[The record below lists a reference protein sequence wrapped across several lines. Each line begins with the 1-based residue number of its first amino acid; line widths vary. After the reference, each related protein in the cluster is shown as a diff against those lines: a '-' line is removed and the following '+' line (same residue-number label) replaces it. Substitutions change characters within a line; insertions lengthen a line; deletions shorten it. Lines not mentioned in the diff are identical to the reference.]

1 MANASTTGFGL
12 RAVMNVGNTPATSG
26 QSEYLIQTA
35 PGVAS
40 NKGDPMSF
48 NDGGATAGDAGM
60 VQDASFTLTDD
71 GGVGGTAFDNTSGT
85 SAKLLGVF
93 NGAFFINS
101 NGKPT
106 FSNNVVAAQTTSTDY
121 NTGSNDITAFINDNP
136 FQEQVVKADAALAQ
150 TLLGVNP
157 LQGFNTNNYTA
168 TDNKDGQS
176 ITTLDVG
183 SAAVTS
189 MFTAVRL
196 ANDPENKDLTVAGSN
211 WVVVTSP
218 ASSLWNSTN

>member
-12 RAVMNVGNTPATSG
+12 RMVMNVGNTPATSG

-35 PGVAS
+35 PGVAT

-48 NDGGATAGDAGM
+48 NDGGGAAGEAGM

-71 GGVGGTAFDNTSGT
+71 GGAGGTSWTTAT
-85 SAKLLGVF
+85 SALLIGVF
-93 NGAFFINS
+93 NGAFYINS
-101 NGKPT
+101 SGKPT
-106 FSNNVVAAQTTSTDY
+106 FANNIVAGQTTSVDY
-121 NTGSNDITAFINDNP
+121 NTGSNDIIAFINDNP
-136 FQEQVVKADAALAQ
+136 LQEYVVKADAALAQ

-157 LQGFNTNNYTA
+157 MQGFNTNNYTA

-183 SAAVTS
+183 SAATTS

-196 ANDPENKDLTVAGSN
+196 ANDPENKDVTLPGSN
-211 WVVVTSP
+211 WVVMIAPGS
-218 ASSLWNSTN
+218 ALYN

>member
-35 PGVAS
+35 PGVAT

-48 NDGGATAGDAGM
+48 NDGGATAGEAGM

-71 GGVGGTAFDNTSGT
+71 GGAGGTSWTTAT
-85 SAKLLGVF
+85 SALLIGVF
-93 NGAFFINS
+93 NGAFYIS
-101 NGKPT
+101 ANGKPT
-106 FSNNVVAAQTTSTDY
+106 FANNIVAGQTTSTDY
-121 NTGSNDITAFINDNP
+121 NTGSNDITAFIIDNP
-136 FQEQVVKADAALAQ
+136 LQEYVVKADAALAQ
-150 TLLGVNP
+150 TLVGVNP
-157 LQGFNTNNYTA
+157 AQPFNTNNYTA

-183 SAAVTS
+183 SAATTS
-189 MFTAVRL
+189 MFLAVRL
-196 ANDPENKDLTVAGSN
+196 ANDPENKDLTEAGSN
-211 WVVVTSP
+211 WVVVTAP
-218 ASSLWNSTN
+218 ASSLYN

>member
-48 NDGGATAGDAGM
+48 NDGGATAGEAGM

-71 GGVGGTAFDNTSGT
+71 GGAGGTSWTTAT
-85 SAKLLGVF
+85 SALLLGVF
-93 NGAFFINS
+93 NGAFFIS
-101 NGKPT
+101 ANGKPT

-121 NTGSNDITAFINDNP
+121 NTGSNDITAFIIDNP
-136 FQEQVVKADAALAQ
+136 LQEYVVKADAALAQ
-150 TLLGVNP
+150 TLVGVNP
-157 LQGFNTNNYTA
+157 AQPFNTNNYTA

-196 ANDPENKDLTVAGSN
+196 ANDPENKDLTEAGSN
-211 WVVVTSP
+211 WIVITSP
-218 ASSLWNSTN
+218 ASSLWTSTNA